1 MILGAFA
8 FIIASIVILIGLVA
22 ALFGLPGTFIVL
34 AAAVIYDLIT
44 WSWGISKFAL
54 IVLLCIAL
62 LGELLEW
69 VFTYYG
75 AKKFKTSNFAII
87 GLIIGTIVGAIIG
100 VPVPIIG
107 SVIGALLGAFIGAF
121 VFSYV
126 EHRRLQ
132 KSMEAGFGAFL
143 TRIGVIFMKL
153 FLAVIMAVIFYLA
166 LF

>member
-1 MILGAFA
+1 MIFEVFA
-8 FIIASIVILIGLVA
+8 GIVASIVILVGLVA

-44 WSWGISKFAL
+44 WSWGISKL
-54 IVLLCIAL
+54 VLVLLLAIAV

-69 VFTYYG
+69 VFTLYG
-75 AKKFKTSNFAII
+75 AKKFKTSNFAIT
-87 GLIIGTIVGAIIG
+87 GLVIGTIVGAIVG

-121 VFSYV
+121 VFSYI
-126 EHRRLQ
+126 EHRRLE
-132 KSMEAGFGAFL
+132 KSIEAGFGAFL
-143 TRIGVIFMKL
+143 TRLGVIFMKL